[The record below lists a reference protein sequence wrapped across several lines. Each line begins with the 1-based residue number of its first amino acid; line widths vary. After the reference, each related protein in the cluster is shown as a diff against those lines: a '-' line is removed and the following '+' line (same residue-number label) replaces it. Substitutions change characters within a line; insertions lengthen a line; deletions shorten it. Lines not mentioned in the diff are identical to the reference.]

1 MGKDGSP
8 AVSAEDWADDLIS
21 PEDRLEIELTAEQIV
36 KNEGMWLEVQ
46 LMTPVE
52 GAREFIDTFDRAAN
66 GDIMA
71 MFGMMTFISQ
81 IAETLQQG
89 LDEGEG

>member
-1 MGKDGSP
+1 MSDEW
-8 AVSAEDWADDLIS
+8 AEELIS
-21 PEDRLEIELTAEQIV
+21 PEDRLEIEATADKIV
-36 KNEGMWLEVQ
+36 MNEGMWLEVQ

-52 GAREFIDTFDRAAN
+52 GAREFIDTYERAAN

-89 LDEGEG
+89 LDQGED

>member
-1 MGKDGSP
+1 MSDEW
-8 AVSAEDWADDLIS
+8 AEELIS
-21 PEDRLEIELTAEQIV
+21 PEDRLEIEATAEQIV
-36 KNEGMWLEVQ
+36 MNEGMWLEVQ

-52 GAREFIDTFDRAAN
+52 GAREFIDTYERAAN

-89 LDEGEG
+89 LDQGEV

>member
-8 AVSAEDWADDLIS
+8 VVSDDWAEELIS
-21 PEDRLEIELTAEQIV
+21 PEDRLEIEATADKIV
-36 KNEGMWLEVQ
+36 MNEGMWLEVQ

-52 GAREFIDTFDRAAN
+52 GAREFIDTYERAAN

-89 LDEGEG
+89 LDQGDD

>member
-1 MGKDGSP
+1 MST
-8 AVSAEDWADDLIS
+8 EDWADDLIS
-21 PEDRLEIELTAEQIV
+21 PEDRLEIELTADQIV
-36 KNEGMWLEVQ
+36 QNEGMWLEVQ

-52 GAREFIDTFDRAAN
+52 GAREFIDTYERAAN

-81 IAETLQQG
+81 IADTLQEG
-89 LDEGEG
+89 LDQGEN

>member
-1 MGKDGSP
+1 MGEDGSTV
-8 AVSAEDWADDLIS
+8 VSDEWAEELIS
-21 PEDRLEIELTAEQIV
+21 PEDRLEIEATADKIV
-36 KNEGMWLEVQ
+36 MNEGMWLEVQ

-52 GAREFIDTFDRAAN
+52 GAREFIDTYERAAN

-89 LDEGEG
+89 LDQGED

>member
-1 MGKDGSP
+1 MND
-8 AVSAEDWADDLIS
+8 DWAEGLIS
-21 PEDRLEIELTAEQIV
+21 PEDRLEIEATAEKIV
-36 KNEGMWLEVQ
+36 MNEGMWLEVQ

-52 GAREFIDTFDRAAN
+52 GAREFIDTYERAAN

-89 LDEGEG
+89 LDQGED